1 MRRRDF
7 IKVIGIFAAGWPP
20 AVRAQQ
26 SDRMRRI
33 GILSNKRSDDPQGH
47 DEVATFIAVLDARG
61 WRLGRNLQI
70 DYRWGAGNGE
80 LYRSYAVELVKQAP
94 DLLLAPG
101 GTVAGALQR
110 ATRDIPIIFVE
121 TTDPVDRGL
130 VASLSRPGGN
140 TTGFTQ
146 FDFAISG
153 KWLELLKEV
162 APGITRV
169 AVIRDPAQFSGVG
182 ELAVIQAVAPSHA
195 LEISV
200 VDARDI
206 AGIETAIEQFARRP
220 NGGLIVTS
228 SGSAIK
234 NRDRIIAVAADR
246 RLPAVYSNRFWA
258 AGGGLISYGSDILE
272 QYRRAADYVDR
283 IFKGEKPADLL
294 VQAPTKYDLI
304 INRKTA
310 KTLGIAIPQTLLARA
325 DEVIE

>member
-7 IKVIGIFAAGWPP
+7 IK
-20 AVRAQQ
+20 AVVVAVTASPLATRAQQ
-26 SDRMRRI
+26 SDRRRI
-33 GILSNKRSDDPQGH
+33 GILSNKRGDDPEGH
-47 DEVATFIAVLDARG
+47 DDIAAFIAVLDARG

-80 LYRSYAVELVKQAP
+80 LYRSYAVELVKQSP
-94 DLLLAPG
+94 DLLLALG
-101 GTVAGALQR
+101 GTVTGALQH
-110 ATRDIPIIFVE
+110 ATRDIPIVFVE
-121 TTDPVDRGL
+121 TSDPVDRGL
-130 VASLSRPGGN
+130 VASLSQPGGN

-162 APGITRV
+162 APGIARV

-195 LEISV
+195 VEISV

-206 AGIETAIEQFARRP
+206 AGIGTAIEQFARRP

-228 SGSAIK
+228 SGIAIK
-234 NRDRIIAVAADR
+234 NRDRIITLATGH

-258 AGGGLISYGSDILE
+258 AGGGLISYGSDVLE

-283 IFKGEKPADLL
+283 IFKGEKPTDLP

-304 INRKTA
+304 INLKTA
-310 KTLGIAIPQTLLARA
+310 KALGIAVPQTLLARA